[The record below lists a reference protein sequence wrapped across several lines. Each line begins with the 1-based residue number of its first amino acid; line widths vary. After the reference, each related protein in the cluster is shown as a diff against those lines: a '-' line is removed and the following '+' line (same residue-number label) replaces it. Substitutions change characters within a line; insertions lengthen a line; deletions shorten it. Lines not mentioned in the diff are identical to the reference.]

1 MGTRKFLAATVA
13 AVIVAG
19 GVSLAVAPTASA
31 RAAGPLTTGV
41 HLANLTGAHSGQR
54 FWTNFGTTSS
64 APSAPLNVSASLTGD
79 TTADVAFDPPVSAG
93 SSAITGYTVTSSPGN
108 VTGTLSGAAGGTV
121 PITGLAPRTRYT
133 FTVTATNATETSAP
147 SAPSRRVTTSAP
159 IASSYVVN
167 CDSDVTVYGNPGDG
181 LEFTFGPACTADWE
195 MFNLNAPWIPAPT
208 TATADGYLDWAGPGP
223 VFRTDFAGATWIFTG
238 DWYVGVSEW
247 GRAVKT
253 VLQSVDGAGTPL
265 AVGKTVSVLDD
276 DLTLKGSTSYRI
288 IYGGALIPQKAQVK
302 APAAGR
308 VAVGDVLVLAAKPV
322 KTNAGVTVRWS
333 RTKASAGVCS
343 VGTTGGRAVAT
354 MLKPGTCTVVGN
366 AAAPSSAYSAY
377 QTVRTYRVR

>member
-13 AVIVAG
+13 AVMVAG

-31 RAAGPLTTGV
+31 TAPLTTGV
-41 HLANLTGAHSGQR
+41 HLANLTDAHSGQR
-54 FWTNFGTTSS
+54 FWIIFDATSS

-121 PITGLAPRTRYT
+121 RVTGLAPGTRYT
-133 FTVTATNATETSAP
+133 FTVTATNATGTSAP
-147 SAPSRRVTTSAP
+147 SAPSRRVTTPAP

-167 CDSDVTVYGNPGDG
+167 CDSDVTVYGKPGDG

-247 GRAVKT
+247 GRPVKT

-288 IYGGALIPQKAQVK
+288 IYGGTLIPQKAQVK
-302 APAAGR
+302 APAGGR

-322 KTNAGVTVRWS
+322 KTDAGVTVRWS

-343 VGTTGGRAVAT
+343 VSTVRGRAVAT
-354 MLKPGTCTVVGN
+354 MLQRGTCTVVGT
-366 AAAPSSAYSAY
+366 AAAPSSAYSAF
-377 QTVRTYRVR
+377 QTTRTYRAR

>member
-1 MGTRKFLAATVA
+1 MGIRKLLAATT
-13 AVIVAG
+13 AVVMVAG

-31 RAAGPLTTGV
+31 TAPLTTGV
-41 HLANLTGAHSGQR
+41 HVANLTDANSGQR
-54 FWTNFGTTSS
+54 FWINFDTTPS
-64 APSAPLNVSASLTGD
+64 APSAPLNVSASLTGA
-79 TTADVAFDPPVSAG
+79 TTAVVTFDSPASAG
-93 SSAITGYTVTSSPGN
+93 ASAITGYTVTSSPGK
-108 VTGTLSGAAGGTV
+108 VTGTLSGAAGGPV
-121 PITGLAPRTRYT
+121 RVTGLAPGTRYT

-147 SAPSRRVTTSAP
+147 SVPSNRVTTSAP
-159 IASSYVVN
+159 IASSYVIN
-167 CDSDVTVYGNPGDG
+167 CDRDVTVYGKPGDG
-181 LEFTFGPACTADWE
+181 LEFTFGPACTSDWE

-208 TATADGYLDWAGPGP
+208 AATADGYLDWAGPGP

-247 GRAVKT
+247 GRPVKT

-276 DLTLKGSTSYRI
+276 DLTLKGSTAYRI
-288 IYGGALIPQKAQVK
+288 IYGGVPTPQKAQIAV
-302 APAAGR
+302 PAGGR

-333 RTKASAGVCS
+333 PAKASQGICS
-343 VGTTGGRAVAT
+343 VSTVRGRSVAT
-354 MLKPGTCTVVGN
+354 MLKPGTCTVVGK

-377 QTVRTYRVR
+377 QATRTYRVR